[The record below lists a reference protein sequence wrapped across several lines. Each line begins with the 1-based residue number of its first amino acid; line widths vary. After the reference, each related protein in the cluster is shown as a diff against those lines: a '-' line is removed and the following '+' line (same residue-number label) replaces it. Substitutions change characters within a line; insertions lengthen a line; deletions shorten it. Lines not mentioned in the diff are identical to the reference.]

1 VADATTSV
9 LLAAFLK
16 LLIHFG
22 FAFWTVH
29 GLSSTGVYFLLDVSA
44 FDFVIPIALVVV
56 AMVKTHPAAAL

>member
-29 GLSSTGVYFLLDVSA
+29 GLSSTGVYFLFCHGQNGQSL
-44 FDFVIPIALVVV
+44 PALLHGTSLQ
-56 AMVKTHPAAAL
+56 AS

>member
-44 FDFVIPIALVVV
+44 FDFL
-56 AMVKTHPAAAL
+56 TYSND